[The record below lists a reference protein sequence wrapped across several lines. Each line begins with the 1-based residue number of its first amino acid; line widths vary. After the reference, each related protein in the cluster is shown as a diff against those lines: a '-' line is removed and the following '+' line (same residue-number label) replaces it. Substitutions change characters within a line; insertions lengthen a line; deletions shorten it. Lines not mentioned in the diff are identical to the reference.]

1 MFNFKKNDKEN
12 NNLEHDNSFDESIDY
27 QDIEEDIEEYVQIE
41 FNTDPEPEPEPEPEL
56 ELEIEPDIENEIQ
69 EGIKD
74 SNSSNT
80 DDEDLED
87 YFGQRF
93 ILEGDLKKALKEVSE
108 SKDKTIRK
116 SVLMSTIISSLL
128 TASAIGGYS
137 FINKNNLN
145 TTTEI
150 IVNGEGKTTNI
161 YKAVATKG
169 TPSVV
174 GITTLSIDT
183 NNFFSLPMQSEGVG
197 SGVIVNKNG
206 YILTNSHVVDDGNA
220 TKVSVMFADGSSI
233 DGKVLWNDSNLDL
246 AIVKVDKKNLEVAEL
261 GDSDE
266 VEVGDLAIAIGNP
279 IGLELNKTVTQGII
293 SGKDRS
299 LATNKGSMTGLLQ
312 TDASINPGNSGGPL
326 LNDKGEVI
334 GINTAKLSDTEGLG
348 FAIPINIAKPIVQ
361 QIIQKGDFEKVSMG
375 IKGVDVANVK
385 AYLGVEL
392 SVEEGVYIIEVSSN
406 APASSAGIKTGD
418 VITNID
424 NHEITSMSDLNKALY
439 QYRKGDNAK
448 VKIIREGKEVTLT
461 MNFSKQVS
469 TKNSNE

>member
-1 MFNFKKNDKEN
+1 MFDFKKNDKEN

-27 QDIEEDIEEYVQIE
+27 QNTEEDIEEEYVQIE
-41 FNTDPEPEPEPEPEL
+41 FNTDPEPEPEPEPES
-56 ELEIEPDIENEIQ
+56 EPESKIENEVKEEI
-69 EGIKD
+69 EET
-74 SNSSNT
+74 NSSNT
-80 DDEDLED
+80 DDKDFED
-87 YFGQRF
+87 YFEQRF
-93 ILEGDLKKALKEVSE
+93 LLEGDLKKALKEVSE
-108 SKDKTIRK
+108 NKDKTIRK
-116 SVLMSTIISSLL
+116 SVLISTVISSLL

-137 FINKNNLN
+137 FINKNNSN

-220 TKVSVMFADGSSI
+220 TKVSVMFADGTSI

-246 AIVKVDKKNLEVAEL
+246 AIVKVDKKNLDVAEL

-392 SVEEGVYIIEVSSN
+392 SVEEGVYVIEVSSN

-439 QYRKGDNAK
+439 QYRKGDSAK
-448 VKIIREGKEVTLT
+448 VKIIREGKEVTLN